1 MKILKLLSR
10 YFKIFL
16 IILCTMVAAISEE
29 KPVDIW
35 NIDEKKEI
43 DTSLSSNQ
51 NKVITSEKIIYETK
65 SIDGVEE
72 VSLEEKILA
81 KDIKIVG
88 LYDPAENGL
97 SIDMWKN
104 TDGDQLKNIFKNLNK
119 MQLSKDAKKILNISL
134 LTNAY
139 YPSKNISLKEF
150 LKIKSNWLIKNSD
163 LELLENYVI
172 SNQLVN
178 ENPELVKY
186 LVDEYLSQSNL
197 DKSCEIFNQITD
209 QINNNYLSKFNIYCL
224 INNGKIDEAQLIF
237 DLKKELG
244 FKDEY
249 YEKKIYY
256 LFGFEEELDESISL
270 KSILD
275 FHLAHKT
282 NPNFSYE
289 PDETTPKQ
297 IWKYLS
303 TSNLLSRVED
313 IDISQIDKISII
325 EKATHD
331 ENYSEEEL
339 FNIYKR
345 FQFNINQLL
354 NIKGSHKLLPNIES
368 RALIYQGVLLS
379 SDTAQRIELLKM
391 LKDSFEEENIG
402 NAFNDEL
409 RKFLIKIDKD
419 EIPSNYTDFYVLNS
433 KEDNQIKNNIK
444 FNNKIL
450 HQSKLIKYF
459 EDNNSKNFTKEVNDF
474 LKKIK
479 KNKKYFLS
487 KKDIIF
493 IEAIKS
499 DGIEISKKYKDLYEI
514 IETEMPTDIQ
524 VMINNEDIGGALLRI
539 VEVIGRDKIE
549 DIDDDTLYFIIS
561 TFNQLNLDPIRN
573 KILLQIL
580 PLKV

>member
-10 YFKIFL
+10 YFAIFL
-16 IILCTMVAAISEE
+16 IIFCTSAVALSEE

-35 NIDEKKEI
+35 NIDEKKTN

-51 NKVITSEKIIYETK
+51 NETKSSEKVIYETK
-65 SIDGVEE
+65 SISGIEE
-72 VSLEEKILA
+72 VKLDKKILT
-81 KDIKIVG
+81 KDVKIIG

-97 SIDMWKN
+97 SINMWGN

-119 MQLSKDAKKILNISL
+119 MQLSKDAKEILNISL

-139 YPSKNISLKEF
+139 YPSRNISLKEF
-150 LKIKSNWLIKNSD
+150 LEIKSNWLIKNSD

-197 DKSCEIFNQITD
+197 DKSCEIFNQISD
-209 QINNNYLSKFNIYCL
+209 QINDNYLSKFNIYCL
-224 INNGKIDEAQLIF
+224 FNNNNIDEAQLIF

-249 YEKKIYY
+249 YEKKINY
-256 LFGFEEELDESISL
+256 LFGFEEDLDETISL

-282 NPNFSYE
+282 NPDFSYE

-303 TSNLLSRVED
+303 TSNLLSKVED

-354 NIKGSHKLLPNIES
+354 NIKGSHKLLSNIES

-379 SDTAQRIELLKM
+379 SDTGQRIELLKM

-409 RKFLIKIDKD
+409 RKFLKKIDIN
-419 EIPSNYTDFYVLNS
+419 EIPSNYTDFYLLNS
-433 KEDNQIKNNIK
+433 NENVQVKNNIK

-459 EDNNSKNFTKEVNDF
+459 ENSNSKNFTKEINDF

-514 IETEMPTDIQ
+514 VETEMPTDIQ

>member
-1 MKILKLLSR
+1 
-10 YFKIFL
+10 
-16 IILCTMVAAISEE
+16 MVAAISEE